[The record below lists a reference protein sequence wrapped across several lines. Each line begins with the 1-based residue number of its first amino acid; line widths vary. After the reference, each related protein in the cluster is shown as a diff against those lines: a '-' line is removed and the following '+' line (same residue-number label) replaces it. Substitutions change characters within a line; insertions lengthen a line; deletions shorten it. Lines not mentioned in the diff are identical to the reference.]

1 MNSQENQNLAVLTV
15 ESSPLT
21 AVQVSQQ
28 VQLIQQVMKSVM
40 KEKEHYGI
48 IPGCGNKP
56 TLLKA
61 GAEKL
66 AHTFRFAPKYEEIV
80 GSKEDVDF
88 ISYKIKCDLIHIP
101 TGMFVG
107 SGLGACNSREKKYR
121 ERSVTASRATVEEKA
136 IGKKEFRY
144 GDNGGYE
151 VYIVP
156 QNPWDLQNTL
166 YKMACKR
173 ALVSAVLNATAASDI
188 FTQDLEDMDHLKEAK
203 ETDIPYPST
212 SSVTQSKVSAS
223 NENFISES
231 QARRLYA
238 IYKNAGVSDEK
249 MRNYLAAGYGA
260 KSSKEIKRED
270 YESICKWAESGG
282 ADL

>member
-88 ISYKIKCDLIHIP
+88 ISYKIKCDLIHIQ

-173 ALVSAVLNATAASDI
+173 ALVAAVLNATAASDI

-212 SSVTQSKVSAS
+212 SSTIQSKAPAN

-231 QARRLYA
+231 QAKRLYA
-238 IYKNAGVSDEK
+238 IYKNSGVSDEK
-249 MRNYLAAGYGA
+249 MRNYLAVGYGA